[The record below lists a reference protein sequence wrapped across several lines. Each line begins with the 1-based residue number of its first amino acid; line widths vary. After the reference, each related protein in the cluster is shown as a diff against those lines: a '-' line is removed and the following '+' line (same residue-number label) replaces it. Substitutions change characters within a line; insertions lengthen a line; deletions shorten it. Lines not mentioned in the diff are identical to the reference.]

1 MTTSGSSPLTRGTL
15 TFCNPPNIQ
24 CRFIPAYAGNSLRRR
39 GKESVRPVH
48 PRLRGELLFLIEI
61 FAFCNGSSP
70 LTRGTQTQPEQ
81 CFMNRRFIPAYAG
94 NSRGFDVQQTTKTGS
109 SPLTRGT
116 RLNVHLVQTTEWFI
130 PAYAGNSR
138 SISSAMSLSPVHPR
152 LRGELGVLRYRSGL
166 SCGSSPLTRGTHAV
180 LGFQEQPARFIPAY
194 AGNSRTRKWFAQI
207 RAVHPRLRGELL
219 APLQSVALIAGSSP
233 LTRGTPD

>member
-94 NSRGFDVQQTTKTGS
+94 NSVCSGIEAASV
-109 SPLTRGT
+109 
-116 RLNVHLVQTTEWFI
+116 
-130 PAYAGNSR
+130 A
-138 SISSAMSLSPVHPR
+138 VHPR
-152 LRGELGVLRYRSGL
+152 LRGELMLSLDSRSNRP
-166 SCGSSPLTRGTHAV
+166 GSSPLTRGTHV
-180 LGFQEQPARFIPAY
+180 LENGLRKFARFIPAY
-194 AGNSRTRKWFAQI
+194 AGNSSAQL
-207 RAVHPRLRGELL
+207 RFLALDAVHPRLRGEL
-219 APLQSVALIAGSSP
+219 AGFRCP
-233 LTRGTPD
+233 ADD